1 MATIRQRESGSWEV
15 VIRRKGILK
24 RVHYASADTEADAVA
39 YARRIEGQLDQGIMP
54 VELLDSG
61 PPSAETALDWA
72 RLYLRQVHISEA
84 DCGLLNAMFDTLSGW
99 PVSAINMQWA
109 QGWVSAMKQRD
120 KLAPSSIRHKVGAVA
135 RLLDWCLRNEWLNV
149 NPLRMLPKRYA
160 SYTPADGERRLDVER
175 DRRLLP
181 GEYEQILWVLDGNF
195 PPDKQRGIAMADR
208 LAMRL
213 LFTLAIETAMRL
225 REMYT
230 LTVQQVDLSKK
241 TVFLDKTKNG
251 DKRQVPMSSVALA
264 AMSEWMASNNR
275 LNLGE
280 DCLIF
285 PWWNGN
291 PESLT
296 RITAMLS
303 RKWSTIAMLA
313 GCDDLRFHDL
323 RHEAACRLYER
334 TRLGDVQIARITGH
348 KDLRMLKRYSN
359 LRGSDLAEMLW

>member
-1 MATIRQRESGSWEV
+1 MATIRQRESGIWEV

-54 VELLDSG
+54 VELLDSS

-84 DCGLLNAMFDTLSGW
+84 DRGLLNAMFDTLSGW

-135 RLLDWCLRNEWLNV
+135 RLLDWCLRNEWLNI
-149 NPLRMLPKRYA
+149 NPLRMLPQRYA
-160 SYTPADGERRLDVER
+160 SYTPADGERRVDVER

-181 GEYEQILWVLDGNF
+181 GEYERILWILEGHF
-195 PPDKQRGIAMADR
+195 PPDKQCGIAMVDR

-251 DKRQVPMSSVALA
+251 DKRQVSMSSVALT
-264 AMSEWMASNNR
+264 AMSKWMASNNR

-285 PWWNGN
+285 PWWNG
-291 PESLT
+291 
-296 RITAMLS
+296 ILS
-303 RKWSTIAMLA
+303 R
-313 GCDDLRFHDL
+313 
-323 RHEAACRLYER
+323 
-334 TRLGDVQIARITGH
+334 
-348 KDLRMLKRYSN
+348 
-359 LRGSDLAEMLW
+359 